1 MKRLTYD
8 DVRDI
13 PAYDFVSNAFDFSNK
28 SVTALANVVKMA
40 LMAGYPAQ
48 DVLTCISY
56 EFQISKLVSPRDVQP
71 GNIESLQLPPEVNSI
86 FIRMGRDYVPRPVD
100 TSHVVMTPEMEA
112 VVDKTARA
120 IHEDWRSNR
129 AKEGITVEENPL
141 MRPWEEL
148 SDGEKADTLNTA
160 RETVKAIAV
169 IGGIRGRD
177 LDDNEM
183 FSVLQNSLDV
193 NTHEI
198 WAANKIAGGTIYGTE
213 RVKKDGKD
221 VSHPD
226 LLPYD
231 QLSEATKE
239 YDRRIDGI
247 ILTTV
252 RDERLEI
259 AAQLPEKK
267 TETMGELLGVMKEA
281 GSEDAVEKAD
291 RAILEEELKYEKE
304 PRLVHARYII
314 ADHLLREEAE
324 TVCRD
329 KNIMPGKDAVRTMVS
344 RMGPF
349 QEGTLVAGNRKGAYY
364 VIGEGAKP
372 RMNIDGDIIVNA
384 TDIDGDVVSLSSRET
399 PDVRKAVMKECGLQG
414 FTVRDEY
421 ATYKAEYGL
430 HVNNLKDE
438 ITKKKMLWSA
448 EQLMDEFLSAGFE
461 MVLDTSDLVRR
472 VNAQHCS
479 RLTDTLKGKGLDI
492 ALQAFNSAGVAIRYT
507 GEDENILTSMYED
520 REECVK
526 EMRESEEACS
536 MMMVRKILDN
546 YDYAQSKKSAYP
558 NSFEETA
565 NLFGGAVTEFMT
577 HVKERFSEESIIWNH
592 ADRMDAAERLAESLR
607 YQLGRRMDN
616 RKLGLHV
623 NGLVDTITIQRN
635 KFEQYILD
643 MNAYQV
649 KNAVSRL
656 FTRKPKI
663 PEIGT
668 LLAKIEELR
677 SVLVTEATIDSILS
691 PIDDGTIRDK
701 AQGFYESAKK
711 ECESL
716 AKDIDFFRKNFRKNF
731 AEVEKTVAISKICE
745 AVSGLKADFSAAQR
759 QREPKK
765 LIPEEGKMID
775 LLVSYGVS
783 QTEAKAMYDTW
794 RQGEKAVFDGELNV
808 RPARSYDP
816 KPSTIRVKG
825 QNGFN
830 EGGTLSIFS
839 ASGKEYGAFR
849 DLVSRNRDIG
859 RTEKEGTAKA
869 VRQEKRQS
877 PEQRHPKR

>member
-56 EFQISKLVSPRDVQP
+56 EFQLSKLVSPVDMQP

-112 VVDKTARA
+112 VVGKTARA

-177 LDDNEM
+177 LDDKEM

-198 WAANKIAGGTIYGTE
+198 LAANKIAGGTVYGTE

-231 QLSEATKE
+231 QLSEGTKE

-267 TETMGELLGVMKEA
+267 TKTMDELLGVMKEA
-281 GSEDAVEKAD
+281 GSVDAVEKAD

-314 ADHLLREEAE
+314 ANHLLREEAE
-324 TVCRD
+324 SVCRG
-329 KNIMPGKDAVRTMVS
+329 KKIMPGKDAVRTMVS
-344 RMGPF
+344 RMDPF
-349 QEGTLVAGNRKGAYY
+349 QEGALVAGNRKGAYY
-364 VIGEGAKP
+364 VIRDGARP
-372 RMNIDGDIIVNA
+372 TMNIDGDIIVNA
-384 TDIDGDVVSLSSRET
+384 MDVDGDVVSLSSSEI
-399 PDVRKAVMKECGLQG
+399 PYVRKAVMKECRLQG
-414 FTVRDEY
+414 FSVQEQY
-421 ATYKAEYGL
+421 AIDRAEYGL
-430 HVNNLKDE
+430 RVNNLKDE

-448 EQLMDEFLSAGFE
+448 EQLMDVFLSAGFE
-461 MVLDTSDLVRR
+461 MGLDTGDLVRR

-479 RLTDTLKGKGLDI
+479 RLTDTIKDIDWCNDLDI
-492 ALQAFNSAGVAIRYT
+492 VLQAFNNAGVELHYT
-507 GEDENILTSMYED
+507 GADENILTSMYAD

-526 EMRESEEACS
+526 KMRESEEACS
-536 MMMVRKILDN
+536 VMMVGKILDG
-546 YDYAQSKKSAYP
+546 YERSKKSANP

-577 HVKERFSEESIIWNH
+577 HVKERYSEESIIWNH

-607 YQLGRRMDN
+607 YKLGRSMNN

-623 NGLVDTITIQRN
+623 NGLVDTITVQRN
-635 KFEQYILD
+635 KFGQYILD
-643 MNAYQV
+643 MNAYQA
-649 KNAVSRL
+649 KNAVARL
-656 FTRKPKI
+656 FARKPEI
-663 PEIGT
+663 PEMGT
-668 LLAKIEELR
+668 VLAKIEELR
-677 SVLVTEATIDSILS
+677 GVLVTEATIDSILS

-701 AQGFYESAKK
+701 TQGFYESAQKA
-711 ECESL
+711 CESL
-716 AKDIDFFRKNFRKNF
+716 VKDIDFIRKNF
-731 AEVEKTVAISKICE
+731 AGAEETVAISKICE
-745 AVSGLKADFSAAQR
+745 AVSDLKADFSAAQR
-759 QREPKK
+759 QREPKN

-825 QNGFN
+825 QIGFN

-859 RTEKEGTAKA
+859 RAEKEGTAKA

-877 PEQRHPKR
+877 PEQKHPKR

>member
-48 DVLTCISY
+48 DVITCISY
-56 EFQISKLVSPRDVQP
+56 EFQLSKLVSPRDVQP

-112 VVDKTARA
+112 VVGKTARA

-160 RETVKAIAV
+160 RETDKAIAV

-198 WAANKIAGGTIYGTE
+198 WAANKIAGGTVYGTE

-231 QLSEATKE
+231 QLSEGTKE

-247 ILTTV
+247 ILTTI

-267 TETMGELLGVMKEA
+267 TETMGELLGIIKSVEA
-281 GSEDAVEKAD
+281 EAEARETTEKAEQ
-291 RAILEEELKYEKE
+291 AILEEELKYEKE
-304 PRLVHARYII
+304 PRLVHARGII

-324 TVCRD
+324 SVCRG
-329 KNIMPGKDAVRTMVS
+329 KKIMPGKDAVRTMVS
-344 RMGPF
+344 RMDPF
-349 QEGTLVAGNRKGAYY
+349 QEETLIAGNRKGAYY
-364 VIGEGAKP
+364 VIREGAKP
-372 RMNIDGDIIVNA
+372 TMNVDGDIIVNA
-384 TDIDGDVVSLSSRET
+384 MDVDGDVVSLSSRET
-399 PDVRKAVMKECGLQG
+399 PDVRKAVMKECRLQG
-414 FTVRDEY
+414 FSVWEEY
-421 ATYKAEYGL
+421 AIDRAEYGL
-430 HVNNLKDE
+430 RVNNLKDE
-438 ITKKKMLWSA
+438 ITKKKMLWGA
-448 EQLMDEFLSAGFE
+448 EQYMNWLHYLGFE
-461 MVLDTSDLVRR
+461 MGLDTVDLVRR

-479 RLTDTLKGKGLDI
+479 RLADTLKGKGLDI
-492 ALQAFNSAGVAIRYT
+492 ALQAFNSAGVALHYT

-546 YDYAQSKKSAYP
+546 YARSKKSANP

-577 HVKERFSEESIIWNH
+577 HVKERFSEESIIWNY
-592 ADRMDAAERLAESLR
+592 ADRMDAAERLTESLR
-607 YQLGRRMDN
+607 YKLGRSMNN

-623 NGLVDTITIQRN
+623 NGLVDTITVQRN
-635 KFEQYILD
+635 KFGQYILD
-643 MNAYQV
+643 MNAYQA
-649 KNAVSRL
+649 KNAVARL
-656 FTRKPKI
+656 FARKPEI
-663 PEIGT
+663 PEMDT
-668 LLAKIEELR
+668 VLAKIEELR
-677 SVLVTEATIDSILS
+677 GVLVTEATIDSILS
-691 PIDDGTIRDK
+691 PIDDGTMRDK
-701 AQGFYESAKK
+701 AQGFYESAQKA
-711 ECESL
+711 CESL
-716 AKDIDFFRKNFRKNF
+716 VENVDFIRKNF
-731 AEVEKTVAISKICE
+731 AGAEETVEISKICE
-745 AVSGLKADFSAAQR
+745 AVSDLKADFSAAQR
-759 QREPKK
+759 QREPKN

-825 QNGFN
+825 QIGFN

-859 RTEKEGTAKA
+859 SAEKEGTAKA

-877 PEQRHPKR
+877 PEQKHPKR

>member
-1 MKRLTYD
+1 MKRLSYD

-28 SVTALANVVKMA
+28 SVTALANVAKMA

-56 EFQISKLVSPRDVQP
+56 ELQLSKLVSPRDVQP

-100 TSHVVMTPEMEA
+100 TSHVVITPEMEA

-129 AKEGITVEENPL
+129 AKEGITIEENPL

-193 NTHEI
+193 NTHEV
-198 WAANKIAGGTIYGTE
+198 WAANKIAGGTVYAVD

-231 QLSEATKE
+231 QLSEGTKE
-239 YDRRIDGI
+239 YDRRIDKI
-247 ILTTV
+247 ILTTI

-259 AAQLPEKK
+259 AAQLPEKE

-281 GSEDAVEKAD
+281 GSADAVEKAD
-291 RAILEEELKYEKE
+291 HAILEEELKYEKG

-349 QEGTLVAGNRKGAYY
+349 QEGTLVAGKHNGAYY
-364 VIGEGAKP
+364 VIEEGTKLS
-372 RMNIDGDIIVNA
+372 MNIDGDIIVKAKNV
-384 TDIDGDVVSLSSRET
+384 DGDVVSLSSKEL
-399 PDVRKAVMKECGLQG
+399 PGIRKAVMEECRNQG
-414 FTVRDEY
+414 FVVLDQFTVN
-421 ATYKAEYGL
+421 KPEYGL
-430 HVNNLKDE
+430 HVNNLKE
-438 ITKKKMLWSA
+438 KVTQKKMLWSA

-461 MVLDTSDLVRR
+461 MVPDTGDLVRR
-472 VNAQHCS
+472 VDPQHCS
-479 RLTDTLKGKGLDI
+479 RLADTLKGKGLDI
-492 ALQAFNSAGVAIRYT
+492 ALQAFNDAGVALHYT
-507 GEDENILTSMYED
+507 GADENILRSMYED

-536 MMMVRKILDN
+536 VMMVGKILDN
-546 YDYAQSKKSAYP
+546 YERSKKSANP
-558 NSFEETA
+558 NSLEETA
-565 NLFGGAVTEFMT
+565 NRFGGAVTEFMT

-607 YQLGRRMDN
+607 YKLGCSMNN
-616 RKLGLHV
+616 RKLGLHI
-623 NGLVDTITIQRN
+623 NGLVDTITVQRN
-635 KFEQYILD
+635 KFGQYILD
-643 MNAYQV
+643 MNAYQA
-649 KNAVSRL
+649 KNAVARL
-656 FTRKPKI
+656 FARKPEI
-663 PEIGT
+663 PEMDT
-668 LLAKIEELR
+668 ALAKIEELR

-701 AQGFYESAKK
+701 AQGFYESAQKA
-711 ECESL
+711 CDSL
-716 AKDIDFFRKNFRKNF
+716 VKDIDFIRKNF
-731 AEVEKTVAISKICE
+731 AGAEETVAISKICE
-745 AVSGLKADFSAAQR
+745 AVSDLKADFSAAQR
-759 QREPKK
+759 QREPKN

-825 QNGFN
+825 QIGFN

-859 RTEKEGTAKA
+859 RAEKEGTAKA
-869 VRQEKRQS
+869 MRQEKRQS
-877 PEQRHPKR
+877 PEQKHPKR